1 LTDLLQLDYQLF
13 HFINSGCH
21 NPVFDVLMPILRN
34 KYTWLPFYL
43 FLLVFLALNFQKKGF
58 FLFLAMVV
66 TVALTDS
73 ISSQLIKKNVMRLRP
88 CKVMEQPKDM
98 HLLVPCGSGYSFP
111 STHATNHFG
120 MAVFLSLS
128 LGKVFRRVKWP
139 LFFWAAS
146 IAFAQVYVGVHF
158 PLDVIVGG
166 ALGALIAKTVY
177 VLYSQAAQYFHLV
190 FSESK

>member
-1 LTDLLQLDYQLF
+1 
-13 HFINSGCH
+13 
-21 NPVFDVLMPILRN
+21 
-34 KYTWLPFYL
+34 
-43 FLLVFLALNFQKKGF
+43 
-58 FLFLAMVV
+58 
-66 TVALTDS
+66 
-73 ISSQLIKKNVMRLRP
+73 
-88 CKVMEQPKDM
+88 
-98 HLLVPCGSGYSFP
+98 
-111 STHATNHFG
+111 
-120 MAVFLSLS
+120 
-128 LGKVFRRVKWP
+128 VFRRVKWP